1 MAQVLLISLKTPHLT
16 QGEPAMSN
24 ASTFSTSAPVAPGI
38 YVDEIDP
45 GGPDMP
51 AVTRE
56 LVRASLEQICER
68 ELAEFVYEEN
78 TPKTRAQL
86 TATLRGHL
94 VMRWAKDQL
103 KGRSAQE
110 ALFLRCDHTTTTQ
123 TDLDTGF
130 LICEVGMAPV
140 NPSEF
145 VVFRM
150 LIRFAPRP

>member
-1 MAQVLLISLKTPHLT
+1 
-16 QGEPAMSN
+16 MSN
-24 ASTFSTSAPVAPGI
+24 APTVPTNAPVAPGL

-45 GGPDMP
+45 GAHDMP

-68 ELAEFVYEEN
+68 ELAGFVYKEN
-78 TPKTRAQL
+78 TPETRAQL

-94 VMRWAKDQL
+94 VLRWAKDQL
-103 KGRSAQE
+103 TGRSAQE
-110 ALFLRCDHTTTTQ
+110 AFYLRCDHTTTAQ
-123 TDLDTGF
+123 TDLDNGF

-140 NPSEF
+140 NPSKF

>member
-1 MAQVLLISLKTPHLT
+1 
-16 QGEPAMSN
+16 MSN
-24 ASTFSTSAPVAPGI
+24 APTFLTCAPVAPGI

-45 GGPDMP
+45 GAPDMP

-56 LVRASLEQICER
+56 LVRASLEHICER
-68 ELAEFVYEEN
+68 ELACLVYEEN
-78 TPKTRAQL
+78 TPETRAQL

-103 KGRSAQE
+103 KGRSVQE
-110 ALFLRCDHTTTTQ
+110 AFFLRCDHTTTTQ
-123 TDLDTGF
+123 TDLDSGF

>member
-1 MAQVLLISLKTPHLT
+1 
-16 QGEPAMSN
+16 MSN
-24 ASTFSTSAPVAPGI
+24 APTVSTRSPLAPGI

-45 GGPDMP
+45 GTPDMP

-56 LVRASLEQICER
+56 LVQASLEQICER
-68 ELAEFVYEEN
+68 ELVGFVTEEN
-78 TPKTRAQL
+78 TPETRAQL

-94 VMRWAKDQL
+94 VMRWAKDLL
-103 KGRSAQE
+103 KGRSTQE
-110 ALFLRCDHTTTTQ
+110 AFFLRCDHTSTTQ
-123 TDLDTGF
+123 TDLDSGF

-145 VVFRM
+145 VIFRI

>member
-1 MAQVLLISLKTPHLT
+1 MPNI
-16 QGEPAMSN
+16 
-24 ASTFSTSAPVAPGI
+24 STFPTSASVAPGI

-45 GGPDMP
+45 GALDMP

-56 LVRASLEQICER
+56 LVRASLEQICKR
-68 ELAEFVYEEN
+68 ELSGFVYEEN
-78 TPKTRAQL
+78 TSETRAQL

-94 VMRWAKDQL
+94 VMRWVKDQL

-110 ALFLRCDHTTTTQ
+110 AFFLLCDHTTSTQ
-123 TDLDTGF
+123 PDLDNEF
-130 LICEVGMAPV
+130 LICEVGVAPV

-145 VVFRM
+145 VIFRM

>member
-1 MAQVLLISLKTPHLT
+1 
-16 QGEPAMSN
+16 MSN
-24 ASTFSTSAPVAPGI
+24 TLSVPTSALVAPGI

-45 GGPDMP
+45 GIPDMP

-68 ELAEFVYEEN
+68 ELTGFADEAN
-78 TPKTRAQL
+78 TPETRAQL

-94 VMRWAKDQL
+94 VIRWAKDQL
-103 KGRSAQE
+103 KGRSESE
-110 ALFLRCDHTTTTQ
+110 AFFIRCDHTTTTQ
-123 TDLDTGF
+123 IDLDSGF

-145 VVFRM
+145 VVFRV
-150 LIRFAPRP
+150 LIRFAPQS

>member
-1 MAQVLLISLKTPHLT
+1 
-16 QGEPAMSN
+16 MSN
-24 ASTFSTSAPVAPGI
+24 ASTFSASAPVAPGI
-38 YVDEIDP
+38 YVDEMDP
-45 GGPDMP
+45 GTPDMP

-56 LVRASLEQICER
+56 LVRVSLEQICER
-68 ELAEFVYEEN
+68 ELASLVYEEN
-78 TPKTRAQL
+78 TPEIRAQL
-86 TATLRGHL
+86 TASLRGHL

-103 KGRSAQE
+103 KGQSAQE
-110 ALFLRCDHTTTTQ
+110 AFFLRCDHTTTTQ
-123 TDLDTGF
+123 TDIDSGF

>member
-1 MAQVLLISLKTPHLT
+1 
-16 QGEPAMSN
+16 MSN
-24 ASTFSTSAPVAPGI
+24 TPTFPTSAPVAPGI
-38 YVDEIDP
+38 YEDEIDP
-45 GGPDMP
+45 GAPDMP

-68 ELAEFVYEEN
+68 ELVWLVYEEN

-86 TATLRGHL
+86 TENLRGHL
-94 VMRWAKDQL
+94 VIRWEKHQI

-110 ALFLRCDHTTTTQ
+110 AFFLRSDHSTTTQ
-123 TDLDTGF
+123 TDLNNGF

-145 VVFRM
+145 VIFRV
-150 LIRFAPRP
+150 LNRFAPRP

>member
-1 MAQVLLISLKTPHLT
+1 
-16 QGEPAMSN
+16 MS
-24 ASTFSTSAPVAPGI
+24 STSILSASGPIAPGI
-38 YVDEIDP
+38 YLDEIDP
-45 GGPDMP
+45 GTPDMP

-68 ELAEFVYEEN
+68 ELSEFGTEEN
-78 TPKTRAQL
+78 TPETRAQL
-86 TATLRGHL
+86 IATLRGHL
-94 VMRWAKDQL
+94 VLRWAKDQL

-110 ALFLRCDHTTTTQ
+110 AFFIRCDHTTTPQ
-123 TDLDTGF
+123 SDLDNGF

-150 LIRFAPRP
+150 LFRFAPRP

>member
-1 MAQVLLISLKTPHLT
+1 MTNT
-16 QGEPAMSN
+16 
-24 ASTFSTSAPVAPGI
+24 STFPTSAPLAPGI

-45 GGPDMP
+45 GTPDMP
-51 AVTRE
+51 AVIRE

-78 TPKTRAQL
+78 TSETRAQL
-86 TATLRGHL
+86 TATVRGHL

-103 KGRSAQE
+103 KGQSAQE
-110 ALFLRCDHTTTTQ
+110 AFFLRCDHTTTTQ
-123 TDLDTGF
+123 ADFDDGF

-145 VVFRM
+145 VVFRL

>member
-1 MAQVLLISLKTPHLT
+1 
-16 QGEPAMSN
+16 MSN
-24 ASTFSTSAPVAPGI
+24 APMLPTNAAVAPGI

-45 GGPDMP
+45 GALDMP

-68 ELAEFVYEEN
+68 ELAWLVYEEN

-86 TATLRGHL
+86 TEKLRGHL
-94 VMRWAKDQL
+94 VMRWVKDAI
-103 KGRSAQE
+103 KGRTAQE
-110 ALFLRCDHTTTTQ
+110 AFFLQCDQTTTTQ
-123 TDLDTGF
+123 TDLDSGF

-145 VVFRM
+145 VVFRI

>member
-1 MAQVLLISLKTPHLT
+1 
-16 QGEPAMSN
+16 MSN
-24 ASTFSTSAPVAPGI
+24 APTFSTSAPVAPGI
-38 YVDEIDP
+38 YLDEIDP
-45 GGPDMP
+45 GAPDMP

-56 LVRASLEQICER
+56 LARASLEQICES
-68 ELAEFVYEEN
+68 ELAGCVYEEN
-78 TPKTRAQL
+78 TPETRAQL

-103 KGRSAQE
+103 KGQSAQE
-110 ALFLRCDHTTTTQ
+110 AFFLRCDPTTTTQ
-123 TDLDTGF
+123 TDLDNGF

>member
-1 MAQVLLISLKTPHLT
+1 ML
-16 QGEPAMSN
+16 N
-24 ASTFSTSAPVAPGI
+24 APTFPTAAPVAPGI

-45 GGPDMP
+45 GTPDMP

-56 LVRASLEQICER
+56 LILASLEQICER
-68 ELAEFVYEEN
+68 DLAEFVYEEN
-78 TPKTRAQL
+78 TSETRAQL

-110 ALFLRCDHTTTTQ
+110 AFFLRCDHTTTTH
-123 TDLDTGF
+123 TDLDNGF
-130 LICEVGMAPV
+130 LMCEVGMAPV

-145 VVFRM
+145 AVFLM

>member
-1 MAQVLLISLKTPHLT
+1 
-16 QGEPAMSN
+16 MSN
-24 ASTFSTSAPVAPGI
+24 PPTFPTSASVAPGI

-45 GGPDMP
+45 GAPDMP

-68 ELAEFVYEEN
+68 ELTGFVDEEN
-78 TPKTRAQL
+78 TLETRAQL

-103 KGRSAQE
+103 KGQSAQE
-110 ALFLRCDHTTTTQ
+110 AFFLRCDHTTTTQ
-123 TDLDTGF
+123 TDIDNGF